1 MHNIHGVQLNITYAM
16 RRFILLTVI
25 LVLAGCRDE
34 KETDDVVSQTV
45 ETDKFFKYSVKF
57 PDTVYVNE
65 LNDGEII
72 YESPF
77 DTITD
82 NFSDPIQDR
91 YVVFRTL
98 PNSSYSFY
106 KDFYNDSLQEYRIG
120 AIDNRTIPFYDLT
133 FQKAGNY
140 KIDGLIND
148 LVLIEPQTKNNS
160 DKTKVRLIET
170 DFPMFFNVVVIEY

>member
-1 MHNIHGVQLNITYAM
+1 M
-16 RRFILLTVI
+16 RKLILLAII
-25 LVLAGCRDE
+25 LVLAACKGE
-34 KETDDVVSQTV
+34 KEKGDVVFHAV
-45 ETDKFFKYSVKF
+45 DIDEFFKYKVKF

-82 NFSDPIQDR
+82 NFSDPNQER

-98 PNSSYSFY
+98 SNNSYFFY

-160 DKTKVRLIET
+160 DETNLRLLER
-170 DFPMFFNVVVIEY
+170 DFPISFNVVVIDSTD